1 MSAAFPARRLRS
13 GVLAVAAAVL
23 LAGPFA
29 LAFFSGGFFDEPR
42 LVAAIVAWALVVVAA
57 VAAPRPLPRDPWAR
71 SALLGLTLLLAWSA
85 ISLAWAPVSSAAR
98 DDLQRITLYLGA
110 LTAAFGLLRSRA
122 ALRATEPAVVAGSV
136 VIVVYGM
143 SDRLIPGLVTLAHSF
158 TSGSRLEQPLTY
170 WNAMGLLAALG
181 FVLAAR
187 VAGDAERRRAV
198 RVLAASAAAPLGMA
212 IYLSLSR
219 GAIAAVAA
227 GLVVLLA
234 AAPTWTQLR
243 AAAIT
248 LLAGVVTAAVASF
261 LPAVVSYNAGDAA
274 REAQG
279 AFMLGVLVLT
289 TLAAGVS
296 QGWACR
302 AEDRRGVR
310 LGRLPL
316 PRRTPLYATAAVVFA
331 AVAFVAVAAKERRTA
346 EPFTGANPERLAS
359 LQSNRYEYWRVALRT
374 FEHHPLEGVGTAGYR
389 VEWLRQRPYNEEAK
403 DAHSLYLE
411 TAAELGLVGLAA
423 LGLLCAG
430 LGVSA
435 RRAMRRDP
443 GAAAGLL
450 AGLVVYAFH
459 AGIDWDWEMPTVTL
473 IALLLAAGLLVLADE

>member
-1 MSAAFPARRLRS
+1 VSAAFPARRLRP
-13 GVLAVAAAVL
+13 GVLAVAATVL
-23 LAGPFA
+23 MAGPFA

-42 LVAAIVAWALVVVAA
+42 LVAAIVAWALVAVAA

-71 SALLGLTLLLAWSA
+71 SALLGLALLLAWSA
-85 ISLAWAPVSSAAR
+85 ISLAWAPVSSAAH

-122 ALRATEPAVVAGSV
+122 ALRAIEPAVVAGSTLV
-136 VIVVYGM
+136 VVYGM
-143 SDRLIPGLVTLAHSF
+143 SDRLVPGLVTLSHSF

-170 WNAMGLLAALG
+170 WNAMGLLAAMG
-181 FVLAAR
+181 VVLAAR

-198 RVLAASAAAPLGMA
+198 RVLAAAAAAPLGMA
-212 IYLSLSR
+212 LYLSLSR
-219 GAIAAVAA
+219 GAIAAVGA
-227 GLVVLLA
+227 GLVVLIA

-243 AAAIT
+243 AAAVT
-248 LLAGVVTAAVASF
+248 LEAGVLTAAVASV
-261 LPAVVSYNAGDAA
+261 LPAVVSYNADDAA
-274 REAQG
+274 RQAQG
-279 AFMLGVLVLT
+279 AFMLGVLVLSA
-289 TLAAGVS
+289 LAAGLL
-296 QGWACR
+296 QAWACR
-302 AEDRRGVR
+302 LEDAGAVPMR
-310 LGRLPL
+310 RLPL
-316 PRRTPLYATAAVVFA
+316 PRRAPLYATAAVVLT

-346 EPFTGANPERLAS
+346 EPFTGANPQRLAS

-374 FEHHPLEGVGTAGYR
+374 FAQHPLAGVGTAGFR
-389 VEWLRQRPYNEEAK
+389 AEWLRERPYNEEAK

-435 RRAMRRDP
+435 RRAMQRDP

-473 IALLLAAGLLVLADE
+473 IALLLGAGLLVLADD